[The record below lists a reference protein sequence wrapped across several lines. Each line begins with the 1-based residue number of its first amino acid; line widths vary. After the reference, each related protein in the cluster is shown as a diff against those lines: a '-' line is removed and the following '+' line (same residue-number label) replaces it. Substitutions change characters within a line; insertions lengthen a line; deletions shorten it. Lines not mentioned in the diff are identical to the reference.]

1 MYLWYICDIH
11 HKICANILCLSFV
24 LIFIFVIVVPLTV
37 VNLYFNVLM
46 IFWNK
51 KILIII
57 KKKCKNRQA
66 FVIVELVI
74 NVINV
79 KYSADQ
85 V

>member
-1 MYLWYICDIH
+1 M
-11 HKICANILCLSFV
+11 SFV

>member
-1 MYLWYICDIH
+1 M
-11 HKICANILCLSFV
+11 SFV

-79 KYSADQ
+79 KYSADCGSTIDSRGSTRDTPPFRIG
-85 V
+85 